1 MVSMAP
7 MHGHTPCWRVG
18 SALVHSAR
26 AWSAHPRPSGRS
38 LGWWAVWAGALT
50 QATLWLSTSGGVSA
64 SGWGGLLFGMLVSV
78 LWGHEVLLRIGHVA
92 TCHVVASWYFDPS
105 VGSVGWPCCRP
116 VSRVGL
122 RRACTNYLGSIALG
136 ALLIATLDA
145 LCWCA
150 CSVRRALGVRR
161 AGLLGGVLRLA
172 ASCVACALGCVRNT
186 AEWLTEWAYC
196 HVALYGTS
204 LFEAGSA
211 IVQRLR
217 ASGAHAVIQSAI
229 LAPVLWVG
237 RLLGAATGVGAGFA
251 ALAALEA
258 PAVRPH
264 HRWMPPLVGGIVGL
278 ATTSVA
284 LTCVD
289 AATKALLLCYLD
301 APELMEAREPAV
313 KAALHASHNDD
324 MDEYLRT
331 RAATRNSRNAPSV
344 APSAEGHPKAVHIVG
359 ATPKQATLPGARP
372 SVIRM

>member
-1 MVSMAP
+1 MGFGP
-7 MHGHTPCWRVG
+7 PP
-18 SALVHSAR
+18 AR
-26 AWSAHPRPSGRS
+26 P
-38 LGWWAVWAGALT
+38 
-50 QATLWLSTSGGVSA
+50 
-64 SGWGGLLFGMLVSV
+64 
-78 LWGHEVLLRIGHVA
+78 
-92 TCHVVASWYFDPS
+92 
-105 VGSVGWPCCRP
+105 
-116 VSRVGL
+116 
-122 RRACTNYLGSIALG
+122 
-136 ALLIATLDA
+136 
-145 LCWCA
+145 
-150 CSVRRALGVRR
+150 
-161 AGLLGGVLRLA
+161 
-172 ASCVACALGCVRNT
+172 
-186 AEWLTEWAYC
+186 
-196 HVALYGTS
+196 
-204 LFEAGSA
+204 
-211 IVQRLR
+211 
-217 ASGAHAVIQSAI
+217 
-229 LAPVLWVG
+229 
-237 RLLGAATGVGAGFA
+237 
-251 ALAALEA
+251 LEA